1 MRTVEHIHKELLNAR
16 AEARKWATRVVKL
29 EAERDLELKKLVER
43 CKD

>member
-16 AEARKWATRVVKL
+16 AEAHKWAVRAVKL
-29 EAERDLELKKLVER
+29 AVERDLALKNLAEL